1 MRSVRVRRRIACTIL
16 PLLAT
21 ILSSIHAA
29 PALDPARAARV
40 RQEML
45 GTYFH
50 GVTRDL
56 ARQMLEPQ
64 DVPSLLELLHEREFP
79 RRDNVVAFL
88 TYLAG
93 DEAVP
98 ELRRFLAE
106 PLVGEESPEDDRA
119 RLLTPQAYGHIA
131 SRGGALALGELM
143 RLTATES
150 DLGDLRAGCAG
161 RRPVERCVSDEVEM
175 ALLGLGLAARPE
187 ASVRLREI
195 SAGTVRLRGDGRDL
209 VRTARSELEES
220 RAKASPGR
228 ALDCAAAID
237 ETSAPPV
244 ARDDDTQCGFHDS
257 GLSYRNHVDLANP
270 IDQGRV
276 ASILADASFRAQ
288 HADFEGDVAC
298 CVQLSIAGS
307 AGTFGAVGDGLDTID
322 SSNELVLVL
331 DDPSARVKVV
341 RAINWCGGPGS
352 NILGC
357 AWIAGNGIAVVR
369 TSAESEAVLWM
380 HEFGH
385 NVGLPHVADNRNIM
399 YAFDT
404 GFNNGLT
411 QPQCDLYHAPVVDAE
426 IVPTRIGGCRDYDG
440 DGLGETCDACPFDA
454 GNDPDGDGVCAL
466 ADNCPTHSNASQADS
481 EQASPTALVQ
491 FATSALAS
499 SEWTASDYSALQ
511 ATGAPEY
518 PNQCIDVPTNWSPAT
533 DTSDPEWIELQYVAP
548 VRATGVGVFE
558 QLEAPFVTQ
567 VQLRGVDGLL
577 RTVWSQTDT
586 TPCGST
592 LTVSLPTQRFVADA
606 VVVRTAKPSFEEIDA
621 VRLEGLG
628 RSPVPDGVGDAC
640 DNCVGVP
647 NPSQTDSDGD
657 GVGDACDCAPTN
669 GASSGPGEV
678 LGVLLSKPAPT
689 VARLA
694 WPAVAAAQGYSITR
708 GSLQALGLWVY
719 GPCLAQWID
728 ANTYDDTAVPT
739 SGQGYAYLV
748 QPWTQVC
755 GSGSLGP
762 DSTGTVRLNSDPARC
777 Q

>member
-1 MRSVRVRRRIACTIL
+1 VRRPIACAIL
-16 PLLAT
+16 PLLGA

-29 PALDPARAARV
+29 PDRAREARV
-40 RQEML
+40 RQVML

-56 ARQMLEPQ
+56 ARQLLAER
-64 DVPSLLELLHEREFP
+64 DVAPLLELLHERAFP

-98 ELRRFLAE
+98 ELQRFLAE
-106 PLVGEESPEDDRA
+106 PLVGQESPEDDRA
-119 RLLTPQAYGHIA
+119 RLLTPQAYGQIA
-131 SRGGALALGELM
+131 SRGGSLALGELM
-143 RLTATES
+143 RLTAAES
-150 DLGDLRAGCAG
+150 DLGDLRTGCAG
-161 RRPVERCVSDEVEM
+161 RRPVDRCVSDEVEM

-187 ASVRLREI
+187 AVVRLREI
-195 SAGTVRLRGDGRDL
+195 SAGTLRLRGDGRDL
-209 VRTARSELEES
+209 VRTARNELEES
-220 RAKASPGR
+220 RAKAAPGSR
-228 ALDCAAAID
+228 ALDHA
-237 ETSAPPV
+237 SATEESSGPPV

-257 GLSYRNHVDLANP
+257 ALSYRNHVDLANP

-276 ASILADASFRAQ
+276 ASLLSDVNFRAQ

-307 AGTFGAVGDGLDTID
+307 AGTFGTAGDGLDSIETF
-322 SSNELVLVL
+322 NELTLVL
-331 DDPSARVKVV
+331 DNPSSRIKVV
-341 RAINWCGGPGS
+341 RAIYNCGGPGT

-369 TSAESEAVLWM
+369 TSLEAEGILWM

-385 NVGLPHVADNRNIM
+385 NVGLGHSADNRNIM
-399 YAFDT
+399 YAFVT
-404 GFNNGLT
+404 GVNSGLT
-411 QPQCDLYHAPVVDAE
+411 QPQCDLYHAPVPDAE

-440 DGLGETCDACPFDA
+440 DGLGETCDDCPFDA

-466 ADNCPTHSNASQADS
+466 VDNCPTRSNASQADS
-481 EQASPTALVQ
+481 ELASPTALVQ

-499 SEWTASDYSALQ
+499 SQWMASGDYSALQ

-518 PNQCIDVPTNWSPAT
+518 PDQCIDVPTNWSPAT
-533 DTSDPEWIELQYVAP
+533 DTSDPEWIELEYVAP
-548 VRATGVGVFE
+548 VRATGIGVFE
-558 QLEAPFVTQ
+558 QIEAPFVTQ

-577 RTVWSQTDT
+577 RTVWSQADT
-586 TPCGST
+586 TACGST
-592 LTVSLPTQRFVADA
+592 LSVSLPTQSFLADA

-621 VRLEGLG
+621 VRLDGLG
-628 RSPVPDGVGDAC
+628 RSPTPDGVGDAC

-647 NPSQTDSDGD
+647 NASQTDSDGD
-657 GVGDACDCAPTN
+657 GVGDACDCAPTSA
-669 GASSGPGEV
+669 ASAGPGEV
-678 LGVLLSKPAPT
+678 VGVLLSKPAPT

-694 WPAVAAAQGYSITR
+694 WPAVSQAQGYSITR

-719 GPCLAQWID
+719 GPCLAQGI
-728 ANTYDDTAVPT
+728 AATTYDDAAVPT

-748 QPWTQVC
+748 QPWTSVC

-777 Q
+777 P